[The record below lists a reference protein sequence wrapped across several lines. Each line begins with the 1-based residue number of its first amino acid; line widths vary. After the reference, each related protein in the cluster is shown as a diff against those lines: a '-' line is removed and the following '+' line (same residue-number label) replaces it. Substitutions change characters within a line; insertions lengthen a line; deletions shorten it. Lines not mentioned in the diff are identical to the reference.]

1 MELKLPEKVVK
12 SQNETITRTSS
23 EVRDCFQRLA
33 KMHVKL
39 EKKNKRM
46 LQENKKLQK
55 VARYLKVKLRL
66 KDEKPIADLGLEN
79 LAEAA
84 ENLND

>member
-1 MELKLPEKVVK
+1 MELKLLEKVVK

-39 EKKNKRM
+39 EKKNKRI
-46 LQENKKLQK
+46 LQENKKLHK
-55 VARYLKVKLRL
+55 VDRCLKVKLIL
-66 KDEKPIADLGLEN
+66 NDAKTISHPVLEN
-79 LAEAA
+79 LAKAA
-84 ENLND
+84 ENLNE

>member
-1 MELKLPEKVVK
+1 MELRLLEKVVK

-39 EKKNKRM
+39 EKKNKR
-46 LQENKKLQK
+46 LLKKNKKLHK
-55 VARYLKVKLRL
+55 VARCLKVKLML
-66 KDEKPIADLGLEN
+66 KDAKPIAHPSLEN

-84 ENLND
+84 ENLNE